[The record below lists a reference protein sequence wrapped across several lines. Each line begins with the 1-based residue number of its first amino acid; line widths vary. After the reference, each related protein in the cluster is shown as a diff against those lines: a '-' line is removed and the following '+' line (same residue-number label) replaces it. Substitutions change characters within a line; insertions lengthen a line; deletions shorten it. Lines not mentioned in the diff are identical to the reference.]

1 MVVETLLVVAVAALH
16 FPVMAWGSGTDPLV
30 GDAQFFAGDIKGM
43 LPVCFYDIGEFAAVV
58 SLKYLGLIPEVGD
71 GFFKEING
79 GIAALLHI
87 GIDEALPGSLLD
99 DRVLVELLW
108 DGTGIAGCRD
118 IFHIHLPFHT
128 QAGRCVIG
136 LWLIVLLCGS
146 RPAATQPAADA
157 VKGAGM
163 PGIALLGEQL
173 SIKLTDGDMWV
184 AAVVV

>member
-30 GDAQFFAGDIKGM
+30 GNAQFFAGDIKGM
-43 LPVCFYDIGEFAAVV
+43 LPVCFFDIGELAAIVG
-58 SLKYLGLIPEVGD
+58 LKYLWLIPEVGD
-71 GFFKEING
+71 GFFKEIHG
-79 GIAALLHI
+79 GIAALLHV
-87 GIDEALPGSLLD
+87 GIDEALPGSLLN

-108 DGTGIAGCRD
+108 DGAGIAGCRD
-118 IFHIHLPFHT
+118 IFHIHLPFHA
-128 QAGRCVIG
+128 QVGRRVIG

-146 RPAATQPAADA
+146 WPAAAQSATDA

-163 PGIALLGEQL
+163 PGIAFLGEQL
-173 SIKLTDGDMWV
+173 PIKLTDGDMWV